1 MNGRRPPLLHPTN
14 DRRLSVL
21 FSSPSASFPVRHVLD
36 RNALNSFPINPLRT
50 TFFAMG
56 GWGGLTSAHFKY
68 HLNSVSFFTPLAPR
82 AARGPSPPRH
92 LLFFS
97 ITYELPI
104 LQVFSFDNVATVGWG
119 EGAAYPNGK
128 GGENHI
134 G

>member
-68 HLNSVSFFTPLAPR
+68 HLNSVSFFTPLPR
-82 AARGPSPPRH
+82 E
-92 LLFFS
+92 LLEVLHPLA
-97 ITYELPI
+97 T
-104 LQVFSFDNVATVGWG
+104 SF
-119 EGAAYPNGK
+119 YFQSL
-128 GGENHI
+128 
-134 G
+134 